1 MIFRNQQKENEEDRE
16 KKRREE
22 RVECMAEVLD
32 LFTKSERGRERAA
45 GEGPEGARGRS
56 ALEFER
62 AGKILIELNEFLK
75 NLLIELINFDD
86 HLYNHARGTS
96 F

>member
-1 MIFRNQQKENEEDRE
+1 
-16 KKRREE
+16 
-22 RVECMAEVLD
+22 MAKVLD

-62 AGKILIELNEFLK
+62 TGKILIEFNEF
-75 NLLIELINFDD
+75 
-86 HLYNHARGTS
+86 
-96 F
+96 